1 VIITY
6 LGYGICILCIAG
18 VKTIL
23 GSHRE
28 KDITAAGYE
37 PEITMFVAAYNEI
50 DFIKVKIDNTFEIN
64 YPKEKIHYLW
74 ITDGSDD
81 GTPEFLRKYP
91 EFVVLHNPERKGKIS
106 AINRGMMYVKTP
118 VVIFSDCNSLLVK
131 DSVRIIAAQFNDE
144 KVGCVSGEK
153 SIKKGKHDSA
163 SGAGEGFYWKYES
176 LIKKSES
183 VLCSTVGAV
192 GELFAIRTSLYTEI
206 PEDTILDDFI
216 ISMKIAMAG
225 YRIQY
230 CPGAIA
236 IETASV
242 SIKEEMVRK
251 VRISAGAFQSI
262 SRLKD
267 LLNPFRYG
275 FLSIEYF
282 FHKFLRWAVAPF
294 ALLMI
299 LPLNIILL
307 PAHDYLNIFYTMIF
321 ILQILF
327 YLLVMAGWVFEN
339 NKLKFKQFFLPYYFF
354 VMNLSVYIG
363 IIRYLRGNQSVKWQK
378 AKRS

>member
-1 VIITY
+1 
-6 LGYGICILCIAG
+6 
-18 VKTIL
+18 
-23 GSHRE
+23 
-28 KDITAAGYE
+28 
-37 PEITMFVAAYNEI
+37 M
-50 DFIKVKIDNTFEIN
+50 
-64 YPKEKIHYLW
+64 
-74 ITDGSDD
+74 
-81 GTPEFLRKYP
+81 
-91 EFVVLHNPERKGKIS
+91 
-106 AINRGMMYVKTP
+106 
-118 VVIFSDCNSLLVK
+118 
-131 DSVRIIAAQFNDE
+131 
-144 KVGCVSGEK
+144 
-153 SIKKGKHDSA
+153 
-163 SGAGEGFYWKYES
+163 
-176 LIKKSES
+176 IKKSES

-236 IETASV
+236 IEKASV

-354 VMNLSVYIG
+354 VMNL
-363 IIRYLRGNQSVKWQK
+363 
-378 AKRS
+378 